1 MAIASRHSGAAPIKA
16 PAFRHIAGMAAVIL
30 GLQLA
35 GCGSPSPQA
44 QQQAAPPPAV
54 IVQAAHMQDLT
65 EERSFTGRIE
75 AIDKVQLRARVQG
88 FLKQRLFE
96 EGAEVEKGQLL
107 YEIEP
112 DTFQN
117 AVLQAEAS
125 LASAQAAL
133 TLAQQT
139 YDRTKELVARSAVA
153 QASLDSAQAALMQAR
168 ATVNGQQAML
178 DAAKLNLSYTRI
190 TAPMDGRVGRS
201 TYSVGNLVGPSSDPL
216 LTLVSQDPVYVTFPV
231 PQELLLEVKRAGLSP
246 SNVIVKIKLA
256 DGSTY
261 DQQGEVR
268 FADVQ
273 ANASTNSV
281 IVRASMPNPKRL
293 LVDQELVSVLVI
305 RKQPAPRLVISQSA
319 LLLDQQGP
327 YVLAVGADNKV
338 SIKRIETGEQRASLI
353 VVTKGLKAGDKVIV
367 SGHQKVRP
375 GIVVAPEMAP
385 EASNVTAPKA
395 AE

>member
-1 MAIASRHSGAAPIKA
+1 MAMVSRQSGALRSAA
-16 PAFRHIAGMAAVIL
+16 RTLRRIAGMVALIIGV
-30 GLQLA
+30 QLA
-35 GCGSPSPQA
+35 GCGSPNPEAKRQA
-44 QQQAAPPPAV
+44 PPPPAV
-54 IVQAAHMQDLT
+54 IVQKAHMQDLT
-65 EERSFTGRIE
+65 EEHSFTGRIE
-75 AIDKVQLRARVQG
+75 AIDKVQIRARVQG

-96 EGAEVEKGQLL
+96 EGAEVKKGQLL
-107 YEIEP
+107 FEIEP

-139 YDRTKELVARSAVA
+139 FDRTKELVARSAVA
-153 QASLDSAQAALMQAR
+153 QASLDSAQAALMQAK
-168 ATVNGQQAML
+168 ATVKGQQAML

-201 TYSVGNLVGPSSDPL
+201 TYSVGNLVGPTSDPL

-231 PQELLLEVKRAGLSP
+231 PQELLLEVKRAGLSR
-246 SNVIVKIKLA
+246 SSVIVKIKLA
-256 DGSTY
+256 DGSIY
-261 DQQGEVR
+261 NQQGEVR

-273 ANASTNSV
+273 ANASTDSV
-281 IVRASMPNPKRL
+281 IVRATMPNPKRL

-327 YVLAVGADNKV
+327 YVLTVGADKKV
-338 SIKRIETGEQRASLI
+338 KITRIETGEQRAPLI
-353 VVTKGLKAGDKVIV
+353 VVTKGLKAGDEVIV

-375 GIVVAPEMAP
+375 GMTVAPQMAAA
-385 EASNVTAPKA
+385 ASDASAPAKA
-395 AE
+395 E